1 MRKSMGNNKKMTA
14 DEQMA
19 FEDCLRKIEGE
30 LEAIGSQ
37 ICDVPES
44 LESWSAINKAIEC
57 VRRGIHTAYKMRD
70 WSSK

>member
-1 MRKSMGNNKKMTA
+1 MGNNKKMTA

-19 FEDCLRKIEGE
+19 FEDCLRRIEGE
-30 LEAIGSQ
+30 LEAIGSK

-44 LESWSAINKAIEC
+44 GESWSAINKAIEG
-57 VRRGIHTAYKMRD
+57 VRGAIHNAYKMRD